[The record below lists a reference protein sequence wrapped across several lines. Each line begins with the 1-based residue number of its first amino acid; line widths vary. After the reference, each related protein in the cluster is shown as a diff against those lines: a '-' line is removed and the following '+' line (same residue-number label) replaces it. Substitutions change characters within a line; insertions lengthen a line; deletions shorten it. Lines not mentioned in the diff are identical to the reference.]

1 MTHPHGQARR
11 IGLLA
16 DGSAS
21 GPVSVAGGPERV
33 AVAADP
39 VARGSGRVAG
49 AARHT
54 AVLGDRECA
63 RRPKSARALALAG
76 LVGVLVGLVAGLV
89 GVAIGLMPSG
99 VAFAHNSLVSTD
111 PAEGA
116 VLAAAPTE
124 VSFVFDKSVP
134 LDSATITFIDPT
146 GVRTELPIAHGPSG
160 DNVVVASLAGLAVTG
175 EVSMRWRLVGADGHV
190 VSGRLAF
197 STPAAGAGGVLDPT
211 GAATT
216 VPGSAT
222 TVDPAAGG
230 VGTGTT
236 GGGVDEVAGSIDDEA
251 EPSNGPLGWLVR
263 FGSYL
268 AIVAVLGVALLD
280 LRVWPGVAAT
290 PMGRRVLQVGL
301 AAVAVLGIVH
311 LAVLASD
318 LSGQGVLASLGE
330 LRPAFDTSVGQALT
344 VRVVLAGV
352 AAVLLLGRPAV
363 RGSQGQ
369 WTALAMLGVAMM
381 GTWAWTGHS
390 RTERWPW
397 LGVPVDIVHHSAAA
411 LWLGGLAVLAWLALG
426 GAGRVSGEP
435 EAGGLD
441 VVGVMR
447 RFSSTAMVAVIVI
460 AVTGVV
466 QTVRLHDDLGALLSS
481 DHGRLLAVKVVAFV
495 GMLAVAAGNRQRVA
509 RLVGDG
515 AGGDPG
521 DGSGDD
527 AVTLSA
533 LRRSM
538 LIDVAVGIAVLGV
551 TASLVVSLR

>member
-1 MTHPHGQARR
+1 M
-11 IGLLA
+11 
-16 DGSAS
+16 
-21 GPVSVAGGPERV
+21 
-33 AVAADP
+33 
-39 VARGSGRVAG
+39 
-49 AARHT
+49 
-54 AVLGDRECA
+54 
-63 RRPKSARALALAG
+63 
-76 LVGVLVGLVAGLV
+76 LVGLVAGLV
-89 GVAIGLMPSG
+89 GVAVGLMPSG

-146 GVRTELPIAHGPSG
+146 GVRTELPIAHAPSG

-175 EVSMRWRLVGADGHV
+175 EVSMRWRLVGVDGHV
-190 VSGRLAF
+190 VSGRLTF

-211 GAATT
+211 GATT
-216 VPGSAT
+216 VPGVATLPGSAT

-230 VGTGTT
+230 LGTDTGDSSGTDAGS

-251 EPSNGPLGWLVR
+251 EPSNGLLGWLVR

-290 PMGRRVLQVGL
+290 PMGRRVVQVGL
-301 AAVAVLGIVH
+301 AAVAVLGIVQ

-330 LRPAFDTSVGQALT
+330 LRPAFDTAVGQALT

-426 GAGRVSGEP
+426 GAGRVSSGEP

-481 DHGRLLAVKVVAFV
+481 DHGRLLAVKVAAFI

-509 RLVGDG
+509 RLVGAG

-521 DGSGDD
+521 DGSSDD
-527 AVTLSA
+527 AITLVA

-538 LIDVAVGIAVLGV
+538 LIDGAVGIAVLGV

>member
-1 MTHPHGQARR
+1 VTHPHGQARH
-11 IGLLA
+11 IGPL
-16 DGSAS
+16 
-21 GPVSVAGGPERV
+21 AGG
-33 AVAADP
+33 
-39 VARGSGRVAG
+39 S
-49 AARHT
+49 
-54 AVLGDRECA
+54 
-63 RRPKSARALALAG
+63 RRLKSARALALAG

-89 GVAIGLMPSG
+89 GVAVGLMPSG

-134 LDSATITFIDPT
+134 LDTATITFIDPT
-146 GVRTELPIAHGPSG
+146 GVRTELPISHGPSG
-160 DNVVVASLAGLAVTG
+160 DNVVVASLAGLAVAG

-197 STPAAGAGGVLDPT
+197 SAPAAGAGGVLDPT
-211 GAATT
+211 GATT
-216 VPGSAT
+216 VPGVATLPGSAT
-222 TVDPAAGG
+222 TIDPAAGG

-236 GGGVDEVAGSIDDEA
+236 DAGEGTTGSIDDEA
-251 EPSNGPLGWLVR
+251 EPSNGLLGWLVR

-290 PMGRRVLQVGL
+290 PMGRRVVQVGL
-301 AAVAVLGIVH
+301 AAVAVLGIVQ

-369 WTALAMLGVAMM
+369 WTALAMLVVAMM

-411 LWLGGLAVLAWLALG
+411 LWLGGLAVLVWLALG
-426 GAGRVSGEP
+426 GAGRVSSGEP

-441 VVGVMR
+441 VAGVMR
-447 RFSSTAMVAVIVI
+447 RFSATAMVAVIVI

-481 DHGRLLAVKVVAFV
+481 QHGRLLAVKVAAFI

-515 AGGDPG
+515 VGDGAGDDAG

>member
-1 MTHPHGQARR
+1 
-11 IGLLA
+11 
-16 DGSAS
+16 
-21 GPVSVAGGPERV
+21 V
-33 AVAADP
+33 
-39 VARGSGRVAG
+39 
-49 AARHT
+49 
-54 AVLGDRECA
+54 
-63 RRPKSARALALAG
+63 LALAG
-76 LVGVLVGLVAGLV
+76 FVGMLVGLV
-89 GVAIGLMPSG
+89 GVAVGLMPSG
-99 VAFAHNSLVSTD
+99 VAYAHNSLVSTD

-116 VLAAAPTE
+116 VLATAPTE

-134 LDSATITFIDPT
+134 LDTATITYIEPT

-160 DNVVVASLAGLAVTG
+160 DTEVVASLAGLTVSG

-197 STPAAGAGGVLDPT
+197 GAPAAGAGGVLDPT

-216 VPGSAT
+216 LPGSAT
-222 TVDPAAGG
+222 TVDPAGG
-230 VGTGTT
+230 GAGTGDGGADATDGTDT
-236 GGGVDEVAGSIDDEA
+236 GTGSGDAADES
-251 EPSNGPLGWLVR
+251 EPSNGLLGWLVR

-268 AIVAVLGVALLD
+268 AIVAVLAVALLD
-280 LRVWPGVAAT
+280 VRVWPGVAGS
-290 PMGRRVLQVGL
+290 PVGRRVVRVGL
-301 AAVAVLGIVH
+301 AAVAVLGIVQ

-352 AAVLLLGRPAV
+352 AAALLGRPAV

-369 WTALAMLGVAMM
+369 ATALVMLGVAMM

-411 LWLGGLAVLAWLALG
+411 LWVGGLAVVAWLALG
-426 GAGRVSGEP
+426 GVVAVEGGLAAEGDPVGGR
-435 EAGGLD
+435 LD
-441 VVGVMR
+441 VVGVMQ
-447 RFSSTAMVAVIVI
+447 RFSATAMVAVIVI
-460 AVTGVV
+460 AVTGLV
-466 QTVRLHDDLGALLSS
+466 QTVRLHDDLGAVLSS
-481 DHGRLLAVKVVAFV
+481 NHGRLLAVKVAAFV

-509 RLVGDG
+509 RLVGDDPSDWAGNTASNG
-515 AGGDPG
+515 AR
-521 DGSGDD
+521 DD
-527 AVTLSA
+527 AVTLA
-533 LRRSM
+533 GLRRSM